1 MKTLIMVQHTE
12 AEHHLNGHIGAW
24 QDWALTERGRGQ
36 AFRIGEWL
44 KRETGGESFVLF
56 VSPQLRARQ
65 TAEEICKTLG
75 LETHVRDA
83 LREVNAGAGNGKTR
97 AWYRAHE
104 APRGPGFDPDYRPFP
119 DAESDRELWQR
130 LEPFLNEIL
139 ESEAENILVVSHGTT
154 LSFLQSMLAG
164 QSVADRGHFRFNGS
178 SGSVSRFSISENGR
192 VTASYVNQCVL

>member
-97 AWYRAHE
+97 A
-104 APRGPGFDPDYRPFP
+104 
-119 DAESDRELWQR
+119 
-130 LEPFLNEIL
+130 
-139 ESEAENILVVSHGTT
+139 
-154 LSFLQSMLAG
+154 
-164 QSVADRGHFRFNGS
+164 
-178 SGSVSRFSISENGR
+178 
-192 VTASYVNQCVL
+192 